1 MPAARVPRSPRKR
14 GEGRGEGLVGIAP
27 VATGRRRLVSEPNQP
42 GGGIA
47 YRLLR
52 RVVTVDPAEARVVLW
67 CWLYIFAV
75 LSSYYI
81 MRPIRDQAG
90 VAGGVN
96 NLQWLFTGT
105 LAGMLMLNLPFAWL
119 VKTLPRSRFI
129 PLAYRFFAVN
139 ILLFAVALHVADA
152 EQTVWIGRVFFIW
165 VSVYNLFVVSIFWQM
180 NVDLFSPE
188 QGKRL
193 FGFIA
198 AGATIGAIVGA
209 GTTASLARYV
219 PPTVLLVGAALLLE
233 VAVFA
238 VGRLSRLSPA
248 LHRYPNETWHERP
261 IGGGVFSG
269 VTNAL
274 SSPYLLGVSLFLL
287 LFAITST
294 FLYFQQAGIV
304 SHSFA
309 DRGAQTAFFATV
321 DLLVNCLTLGV
332 QLFLTGRMVVLV
344 GVGIALAFLPA
355 MTFIGFGGLALM
367 PSLSTIAV
375 FQVLRRAGDYAIA
388 RPTREVLFTVVPR
401 EDRYKA
407 KSFIDTFVYR
417 LGDQVG
423 AWSVALLRGLGD
435 SIATTALVAMPIA
448 VLWLLNALWL
458 GRRQAAM
465 ARAEAAPDA

>member
-1 MPAARVPRSPRKR
+1 MSEAGAPASAPPP
-14 GEGRGEGLVGIAP
+14 GIAG
-27 VATGRRRLVSEPNQP
+27 VV
-42 GGGIA
+42 

-52 RVVTVDPAEARVVLW
+52 RVIDVRPEEVAVLFW

-81 MRPIRDQAG
+81 MRPIRDEMG

-105 LAGMLMLNLPFAWL
+105 LIGMVALNLPFAYL
-119 VKTLPRSRFI
+119 VKTLPRRRFI
-129 PLAYRFFAVN
+129 PLTYRFFAIN
-139 ILLFAVALHVADA
+139 IVLFAALLYLADA
-152 EQTVWIGRVFFIW
+152 AQTVWVGRVFFIW

-198 AGATIGAIVGA
+198 AGATLGAIVGSA
-209 GTTASLARYV
+209 LTASLARYIS
-219 PPTVLLVGAALLLE
+219 PIVLLLGAAVLLE

-248 LHRYPNETWHERP
+248 LSHRPDSFPGNDDQERP
-261 IGGGVFSG
+261 IGGSVVAGI
-269 VTNAL
+269 THAL
-274 SSPYLLGVSLFLL
+274 RSPYLVNVSLFIL
-287 LFAITST
+287 LFAISST

-304 SHSFA
+304 SHSFS

-321 DLLVNCLTLGV
+321 DLAVNSLTLVV
-332 QLFLTGRMVVLV
+332 QLFFTGRILV
-344 GVGIALAFLPA
+344 FLGVALALAFLPLLT
-355 MTFIGFGGLALM
+355 MLGFSALVFA
-367 PSLSTIAV
+367 PTLSAIAV

-407 KSFIDTFVYR
+407 KSFIDTVVYR
-417 LGDQVG
+417 LGDQLG
-423 AWSVALLRGLGD
+423 AWGVAGLVALGAGSSEL
-435 SIATTALVAMPIA
+435 ALVAVPIA
-448 VLWLLNALWL
+448 LLWLVNALWL
-458 GRRQAAM
+458 GRRQQAM
-465 ARAEAAPDA
+465 AENGEVP

>member
-1 MPAARVPRSPRKR
+1 VASTDPA
-14 GEGRGEGLVGIAP
+14 
-27 VATGRRRLVSEPNQP
+27 
-42 GGGIA
+42 GGVA

-52 RVVTVDPAEARVVLW
+52 RVTAVEPAEARVVLW

-81 MRPIRDQAG
+81 MRPIRDQMG
-90 VAGGVN
+90 IAGGVN

-105 LAGMLMLNLPFAWL
+105 LIGMLVLNLPFAWL

-139 ILLFAVALHVADA
+139 IILFAIALHVADA

-198 AGATIGAIVGA
+198 AGATIGAIFGSMVIVV
-209 GTTASLARYV
+209 LAKRV
-219 PPTVLLVGAALLLE
+219 PPTALLIGAAILLE
-233 VAVFA
+233 IAVFA

-248 LHRYPNETWHERP
+248 LQHRPNAGSAEGP
-261 IGGGVFSG
+261 IGGGVLSG
-269 VTNAL
+269 ITHAL
-274 SSPYLLGVSLFLL
+274 RSPYLLNVSVFIL

-304 SHSFA
+304 ARSFA
-309 DRGAQTAFFATV
+309 DPGARTAFFATI
-321 DLLVNCLTLGV
+321 DLAVNCLTLGV
-332 QLFLTGRMVVLV
+332 QLFLTGRIVVFV
-344 GVGIALAFLPA
+344 GVALALAFLPA
-355 MTFIGFGGLALM
+355 MTLIGFGGLAVM

-375 FQVLRRAGDYAIA
+375 FQILRRAGDYAIA

-435 SIATTALVAMPIA
+435 NIATVALVAMPLA
-448 VLWLLNALWL
+448 ALWLVNALWL
-458 GRRQAAM
+458 GRRQAAL
-465 ARAEAAPDA
+465 AEAAEPAHGD